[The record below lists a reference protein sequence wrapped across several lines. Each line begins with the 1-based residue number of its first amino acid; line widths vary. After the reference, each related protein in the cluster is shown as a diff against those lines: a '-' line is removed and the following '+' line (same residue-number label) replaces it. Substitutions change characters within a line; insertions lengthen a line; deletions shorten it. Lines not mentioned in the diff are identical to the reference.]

1 MNFMI
6 EKEGNFYITSQLAFS
21 SYFNKKSGLALM
33 YTNAT
38 ITLKV
43 KGHSGSETKKNKYP
57 LLLF

>member
-6 EKEGNFYITSQLAFS
+6 EKKGNLYITSQLAFT
-21 SYFNKKSGLALM
+21 SYFNKKSGLAFM
-33 YTNAT
+33 YTNAN

-43 KGHSGSETKKNKYP
+43 KGYSYSETKKNKYP